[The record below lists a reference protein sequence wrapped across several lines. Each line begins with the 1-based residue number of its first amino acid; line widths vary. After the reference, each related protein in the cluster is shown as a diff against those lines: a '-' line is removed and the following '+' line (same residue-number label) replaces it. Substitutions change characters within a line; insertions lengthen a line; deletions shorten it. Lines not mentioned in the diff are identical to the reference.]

1 MKFIAALDQSGGST
15 PATLERYGVDEWMG
29 DDGMMRRVHDM
40 RLRIINSPSFMPE
53 MISTAILFKDTIAR
67 GGAVEAL
74 TAKRIESYL
83 KVDSGCEEDGTL
95 KVFDLDNMIQYA
107 IDTGCTGTKM
117 RSIVKNAE
125 IMSILLDQQFEYAQ
139 RIADAGL
146 MPIVEPEVPIGHP
159 YKEELELVLFE
170 ELRTRLKMFSGEV
183 ILKLTIPTIPNTY
196 IALHDSFMVNKL
208 VGLSGGYSTEV
219 ACEKLSQNEE
229 MIASFSR
236 GLTEGLHVHQTEE
249 QFDEKLLQNILMI
262 SNASARGLTT

>member
-15 PATLERYGVDEWMG
+15 PATLERYGIDEWMG

-40 RLRIINSPSFMPE
+40 RLRIINSPSFTNKH
-53 MISTAILFKDTIAR
+53 ISTAIMFKDTISR
-67 GGAVEAL
+67 GAVDVL
-74 TAKRIESYL
+74 NKKHIESYL

-95 KVFDLDNMIQYA
+95 KVFNLDKMIQFA

-117 RSIVKNAE
+117 RSIIKTAE
-125 IMSILLDQQFEYAQ
+125 IMSVVLEQQFEYAQ

-146 MPIVEPEVPIGHP
+146 MPIVEPEIPINHP
-159 YKEELELVLFE
+159 YKEKLELLLFQ
-170 ELRTRLKMFSGEV
+170 ELKPYLKAFAGEV
-183 ILKLTIPTIPNTY
+183 ILKLTIPDVPNTY
-196 IALHDSFMVNKL
+196 VALADTYMVKQL

-219 ACEKLSQNEE
+219 ACEKLSQNAN
-229 MIASFSR
+229 MGASFSR

-262 SNASARGLTT
+262 SNASASGLTT

>member
-95 KVFDLDNMIQYA
+95 KVFDLDK
-107 IDTGCTGTKM
+107 D
-117 RSIVKNAE
+117 
-125 IMSILLDQQFEYAQ
+125 
-139 RIADAGL
+139 
-146 MPIVEPEVPIGHP
+146 
-159 YKEELELVLFE
+159 
-170 ELRTRLKMFSGEV
+170 
-183 ILKLTIPTIPNTY
+183 
-196 IALHDSFMVNKL
+196 
-208 VGLSGGYSTEV
+208 
-219 ACEKLSQNEE
+219 
-229 MIASFSR
+229 
-236 GLTEGLHVHQTEE
+236 
-249 QFDEKLLQNILMI
+249 
-262 SNASARGLTT
+262 